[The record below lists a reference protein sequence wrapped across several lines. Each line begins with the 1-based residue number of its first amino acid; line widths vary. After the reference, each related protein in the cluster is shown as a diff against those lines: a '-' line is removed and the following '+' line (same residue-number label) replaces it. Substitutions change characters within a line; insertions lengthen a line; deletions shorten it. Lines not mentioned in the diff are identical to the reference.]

1 MVYHLLK
8 LKKEITTTQHNN
20 NNDSK
25 NQMFW
30 EIVFSL
36 ICSFVSHNSFWW
48 VHTGH
53 TYIDINMNIHRHIHR
68 RIIEL
73 NVIILK
79 MMRLE
84 KIAIRQKNAQDSSK
98 SYVHVHITV
107 VVVVV
112 FVVVVFIAFK

>member
-1 MVYHLLK
+1 
-8 LKKEITTTQHNN
+8 
-20 NNDSK
+20 
-25 NQMFW
+25 
-30 EIVFSL
+30 
-36 ICSFVSHNSFWW
+36 
-48 VHTGH
+48 
-53 TYIDINMNIHRHIHR
+53 MNIHRHIHR

-84 KIAIRQKNAQDSSK
+84 KIAIRQKNSQDSSK
-98 SYVHVHITV
+98 SYVHVHVTV